1 MPPER
6 VTATHGNGLSMKA
19 RIILLS
25 IIGLPALMLLTV
37 CAPEESPQI
46 WTQKGIMNHS
56 LGKYDIAL
64 TDFNRA
70 LEMDPEYVLA
80 YNGRGMTYLEME
92 RYDEAVADFDAAILR
107 DPNFSLAYFNRG
119 EALFRSGDLD
129 TALKDYETSCNT
141 GYIEGCV
148 RRDEI
153 LELRR

>member
-1 MPPER
+1 MKPR
-6 VTATHGNGLSMKA
+6 VFLLFVIGLS
-19 RIILLS
+19 
-25 IIGLPALMLLTV
+25 ALTLLTV

-56 LGKYDIAL
+56 LGKYEIAL

-70 LEMDPEYVLA
+70 LEMDPDYVLA
-80 YNGRGMTYLEME
+80 HNGRGMAYLEME
-92 RYDEAVADFDAAILR
+92 RYDEAIADFDTAIAL
-107 DPNFSLAYFNRG
+107 DPSFSLAYFNRG

-129 TALKDYETSCNT
+129 AALKDFETSCDM

-153 LELRR
+153 HELRE